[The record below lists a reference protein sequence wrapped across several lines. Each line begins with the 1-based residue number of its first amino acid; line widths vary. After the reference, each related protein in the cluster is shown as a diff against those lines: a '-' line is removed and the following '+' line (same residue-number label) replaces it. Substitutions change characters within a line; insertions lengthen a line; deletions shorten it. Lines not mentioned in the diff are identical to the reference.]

1 MKTVCLSA
9 IALVAAAAYS
19 SAADCNMGAIESML
33 YPNATQGLAD
43 CENAT
48 GIDIFAVNEF
58 PTTEQVTQLSQ
69 NVDCADYLNQINQV
83 ANAEIQC
90 NVTVEGVAI
99 NFGTLIADFLTGK
112 TGNESDSG
120 SGSVELPSA
129 SASSSVDASG
139 SAQLDGSAAT
149 SGSTSSSES
158 TGSNA
163 ASGVRALSFVGY
175 CVVATVALALQ

>member
-1 MKTVCLSA
+1 MKSA
-9 IALVAAAAYS
+9 FVSAAAIVAAAAYS
-19 SAADCNMGAIESML
+19 SAADCDMSKIESML

-48 GIDIFAVNEF
+48 GIDIFSVSQF

-90 NVTVEGVAI
+90 NVTIEGIPI
-99 NFGTLIADFLTGK
+99 NLGTLIADFLTGK

-120 SGSVELPSA
+120 SGSIEIPSDSASGSVASGSADLDSSASSAA
-129 SASSSVDASG
+129 SASSK
-139 SAQLDGSAAT
+139 
-149 SGSTSSSES
+149 S
-158 TGSNA
+158 TGSSG
-163 ASGVRALSFVGY
+163 ASNVQALSFVAYGIAA
-175 CVVATVALALQ
+175 VVAMALQ